1 MSSPARGLRTILT
14 PKWLALTLVLLL
26 AIAACIMLGRWQWQR
41 TSDILAAEAV
51 AAAAP
56 VGLEQVSVRG
66 EELSAESIGR
76 PVVAEGEFAGAQV
89 LVLHRMSDAGE
100 PGSWVLASLELDDG
114 SIIGIIR
121 GWIPGGVDPPP
132 PPVGRVRLS
141 GILHPPEPFYPDAV
155 TAPGTAVAISDQVM
169 SSAWGAVT
177 RTGFLVLTNQL
188 PSSSRSGLQSVSPT
202 VRTGDVAFPLQNFFY
217 AFQWWIFALFAIVLY
232 ARWLWLDLR
241 DGEAHVDTG
250 TTGSVAGT

>member
-1 MSSPARGLRTILT
+1 MSSPARGLRPILT
-14 PKWLALTLVLLL
+14 PKWLALTFVLVL

-56 VGLEQVSVRG
+56 VGLEQVSFPG
-66 EELSAESIGR
+66 AELSAESIGR

-89 LVLHRMSDAGE
+89 LVLHRMSDARE
-100 PGSWVLASLELDDG
+100 AGSWVLAPLELGDG

-121 GWIPGGVDPPP
+121 GWIPEGVDPPP
-132 PPVGRVRLS
+132 PPTGKVRLS
-141 GILHPPEPFYPDAV
+141 GILHPSELFYPDAV
-155 TAPGTAVAISDQVM
+155 ADPGTAVAISDQVM
-169 SSAWGAVT
+169 TSTWGPTT
-177 RTGFLVLTNQL
+177 RTGFLVLKDQL
-188 PSSSRSGLQSVSPT
+188 PSSSRSGLQQVSPT
-202 VRTGDVAFPLQNFFY
+202 VQTGDVAFPLQNFFY

-241 DGEAHVDTG
+241 DGRARVPTG
-250 TTGSVAGT
+250 RVRGT